1 MPQSNPFRRII
12 AAIVA
17 AVMLGGGGV
26 TTLLRDSHGIPQ
38 DVRLARQIRAVTHE
52 LPMKEAKIAVGAGC
66 AAWEANDHL
75 GNLNSPDPQKAA
87 RAQQQLHDLIRSQ
100 FPDPM
105 GRALAVE
112 SAATDVWNELSDA
125 VVKGDFN
132 ERKLSCGAIGLL
144 P

>member
-1 MPQSNPFRRII
+1 MPQSNPLRRII

-17 AVMLGGGGV
+17 AVMVGGGGV
-26 TTLLRDSHGIPQ
+26 TALLREGGEVRQ
-38 DVRLARQIRAVTHE
+38 GARLAQRISAVTHE
-52 LPMKEAKIAVGAGC
+52 LPMNEAKIAIGAGC

-75 GNLNSPDPQKAA
+75 GDLNSLDPQKV
-87 RAQQQLHDLIRSQ
+87 AQAQLQLRVLIRSQ

-105 GRALAVE
+105 GRTLAVE
-112 SAATDVWNELSDA
+112 SAATDVWNELSNA
-125 VVKGDFN
+125 AVKGDFN